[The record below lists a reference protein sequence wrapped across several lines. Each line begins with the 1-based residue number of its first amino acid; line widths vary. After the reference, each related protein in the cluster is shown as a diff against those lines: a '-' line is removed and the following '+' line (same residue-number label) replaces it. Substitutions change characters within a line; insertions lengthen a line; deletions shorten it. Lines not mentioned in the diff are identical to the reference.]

1 MIINAIITI
10 ASLIVIP
17 FIALISI
24 YMGGTAIKGLTD
36 NELRAVSGWKVIIPM
51 TIALTLSAML
61 GVGIIGAILH
71 YAMPFIIA
79 FIA

>member
-10 ASLIVIP
+10 ASLIIIP
-17 FIALISI
+17 FIALLSI

-36 NELRAVSGWKVIIPM
+36 NELRVKSGWKVIIPM
-51 TIALTLSAML
+51 SIALTLSAML
-61 GVGIIGAILH
+61 GVGIIGIMLH
-71 YAMPFIIA
+71 YAMPAIIA